1 MMKVRERIFTDC
13 EAKEM
18 GRRGKRACI
27 FSFSFFSVSNPVFP
41 SLLFFFFV
49 FFSHFVSAADFGIFI
64 LTSYY
69 LLWRFSNLNVRNR

>member
-1 MMKVRERIFTDC
+1 MMKVRERISTDC

-18 GRRGKRACI
+18 WGEKRQSARI

-41 SLLFFFFV
+41 SLLFFFFFV
-49 FFSHFVSAADFGIFI
+49 FSPHFVSAADFGIFI

-69 LLWRFSNLNVRNR
+69 LL